1 MLTILQSQTFTKWLD
16 GLRDRRAVDRIF
28 ARLIAAGEGHL
39 GDVRSVGD
47 GVSEMRIHYR
57 PGYRLYFIRRGA
69 EFIVLLC
76 GGHKGSQRRDIERA
90 KRLAS
95 EWRV

>member
-1 MLTILQSQTFTKWLD
+1 MLQTEVFRRWLN
-16 GLRDRRAVDRIF
+16 GLRDDRAVVSITR
-28 ARLIAAGEGHL
+28 RLERVAIGNI
-39 GDVRSVGD
+39 GDFRPVGD

-76 GGHKGSQRRDIERA
+76 GGHKGSQRRDIDRA

-95 EWRV
+95 ERRD